1 MTLDKLLRTYNFHD
15 CYVIPPFKQ
24 QGNDITV
31 VFGLAKHLQHG
42 DIRSK
47 TDPLYADSKHDLI
60 VRIRFLGCTGI
71 RAIEWNYPGGSA
83 GSSENARKNEKITT
97 IDQFD
102 WKTDFDSVC
111 MSEEKGIIF
120 VFRDLQRCVGEI
132 TFLCGDVVVEAE
144 ELLDEAESDALW
156 GDSE

>member
-47 TDPLYADSKHDLI
+47 TGSLYADAEHELI
-60 VRIRFLGCTGI
+60 VKIRFLKCTDV
-71 RAIEWNYPGGSA
+71 RAVEWSYQGNGA
-83 GSSENARKNEKITT
+83 GKANLRQNEKMTT
-97 IDQFD
+97 IEQFD
-102 WKTDFDSVC
+102 WKPDFNTVC
-111 MSEEKGIIF
+111 MSEEKGVFF
-120 VFRDLQRCVGEI
+120 VFDDSQGHAGKI
-132 TFLCGDVVVEAE
+132 SFLCREVTVEAE
-144 ELLDEAESDALW
+144 DMLDEAESDALW
-156 GDSE
+156 GDFE